1 MLLSVDGQYGE
12 WGAWSN
18 CTELCSGG
26 TQLRMRTCDN
36 PAPAYG
42 GADCPGPANKTRSCN
57 EHPCPVDGQYG
68 EWGAWSNCTE
78 LCSGGT
84 QLRMRTCDNPAPAY
98 GGADCPGPA
107 NKTRSCNEHS
117 CPG

>member
-1 MLLSVDGQYGE
+1 
-12 WGAWSN
+12 
-18 CTELCSGG
+18 
-26 TQLRMRTCDN
+26 
-36 PAPAYG
+36 
-42 GADCPGPANKTRSCN
+42 
-57 EHPCPVDGQYG
+57 DGQYG

-117 CPG
+117 CPVDGDWTEWSTWSYCNKPCGNGYENRTRSCTNPSPMHGGKECQGDGHQAKICNTHQC